1 MESLIVLVLVMAF
14 VGYDV
19 AEIYV
24 DRKLFKEKME
34 RREKALEGE
43 DLNGRR
49 DQQKGGREKKR
60 GGNFKWRIFSLVKK
74 IHPKLSEEG

>member
-24 DRKLFKEKME
+24 ERKLFKEKMK

-43 DLNGRR
+43 DLHGRR
-49 DQQKGGREKKR
+49 DQQKGGTEKKR
-60 GGNFKWRIFSLVKK
+60 GGNFKWRISSLVKK